1 MAKWT
6 EIDMQVVEAGQ
17 EVPLDTMKT
26 ATKVVAYLNGLPQK
40 YCGNCYWLV
49 KNEGKPYY
57 CAIKDLYTC
66 REPTDEACEEW
77 KDGN

>member
-17 EVPLDTMKT
+17 EVPLDTPKK
-26 ATKVVAYLNGLPQK
+26 AVKVVPLAGLPQK
-40 YCGNCYWLV
+40 FCGNCLWLV
-49 KNEGKPYY
+49 KDEGKPYY
-57 CAIKDLYTC
+57 CAIKDLYTL
-66 REPTDEACEEW
+66 REPTDKACEEW

>member
-6 EIDMQVVEAGQ
+6 EIDTQVVEAGQ
-17 EVPLDTMKT
+17 EVPLDTPKK
-26 ATKVVAYLNGLPQK
+26 AVKVVPLVGLPQK
-40 YCGNCYWLV
+40 YCGNCQWLV

-66 REPTDEACEEW
+66 RESTDEACEEW
-77 KDGN
+77 KDGD

>member
-1 MAKWT
+1 MNET
-6 EIDMQVVEAGQ
+6 E
-17 EVPLDTMKT
+17 KT
-26 ATKVVAYLNGLPQK
+26 
-40 YCGNCYWLV
+40 CGNCQWLI

-66 REPTDEACEEW
+66 REETDSACEEW